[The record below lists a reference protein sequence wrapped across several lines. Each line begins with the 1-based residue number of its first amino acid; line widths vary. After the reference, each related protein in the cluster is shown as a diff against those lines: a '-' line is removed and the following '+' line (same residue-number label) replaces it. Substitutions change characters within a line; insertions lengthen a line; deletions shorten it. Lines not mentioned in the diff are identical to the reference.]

1 MTVNISPYMLAK
13 IVLLWLCH
21 QYKHVYQFKSLF
33 SNLSA
38 NMPSLESGMSPTQFD
53 NVLLEFLRDRG
64 VADMVNA
71 MEALRFEYSY
81 WPQRSNY
88 SWVRQESIDVSIIL
102 YIHQYISCLI
112 LYHILIYCYAI

>member
-1 MTVNISPYMLAK
+1 MLAK
-13 IVLLWLCH
+13 TVLLCH

-88 SWVRQESIDVSIIL
+88 SWVRQESIDVSIMIKL
-102 YIHQYISCLI
+102 SYLIFYYSC
-112 LYHILIYCYAI
+112 YYS